1 MYQVKLGVFEGPLD
15 LLLHLIRK
23 HELDIYDIPIVMI
36 TQQYMEYLKL
46 METLNLD
53 IAGEFLVMAST
64 LIYIKSRTLL
74 PSACDEEDEAED
86 PRAQLVQQL
95 LEYKRFK
102 HAAQQLREY
111 EEEREEVFTRQAP
124 PPEDIATD
132 EDPGLEVSL
141 FELLRCFQQV
151 VDRVGHVD
159 YYEVSAESNVSVE
172 QQTEFVLNKLSVHK
186 QMSFEDLFEEQNTK
200 LQLIVTFL
208 ALLELIRHQRLL
220 VRQPVPFGQILI
232 YAVDS
237 PNNSTAH

>member
-36 TQQYMEYLKL
+36 TQQYIEYLKL

-53 IAGEFLVMAST
+53 IAGEFLVMAAT

-74 PSACDEEDEAED
+74 PSTSEEEAEPED

-102 HAAQQLREY
+102 NVAQQLREC
-111 EEEREEVFTRQAP
+111 EEEREEIFTRQAP
-124 PPEDIATD
+124 PPEDLVSN

-151 VDRVGHVD
+151 IDRVGQAE
-159 YYEVSAESNVSVE
+159 YYEVSAPGSINIE
-172 QQTEFVLNKLSVHK
+172 QQTEFILNKLLVHK
-186 QMSFEDLFEEQNTK
+186 QLSFEDLFEAQDTK
-200 LQLIVTFL
+200 LKLIVTFL
-208 ALLELIRHQRLL
+208 ALLELIRQQQVL

-232 YAVDS
+232 YAVDKS
-237 PNNSTAH
+237 ALSL